1 MGMVGIAKMYLS
13 VGRRCPTHAL
23 FDLPHKDEPMSAK
36 AIQKRYP
43 KFADIFDG
51 QSLENTLSFY
61 YKKNKETGVYGFIDE
76 EAEAE
81 VAELLGV
88 KVKVFKDTS
97 IEEEEEA
104 TSAAMTTKDVGTF
117 KEHMEDIRS
126 GIDWLNTRS

>member
-1 MGMVGIAKMYLS
+1 M
-13 VGRRCPTHAL
+13 GRRCPTHAL

-36 AIQKRYP
+36 AIQKRYS

-76 EAEAE
+76 DAEAE

-88 KVKVFKDTS
+88 KVRVFKDTS

-104 TSAAMTTKDVGTF
+104 ASAAMTTKDVGTF